1 MSRSSSSR
9 AQTEPI
15 AAIVAVSMLVVG
27 IGIYA
32 VYVQGTLPGT
42 SESTTADRAIDRIWD
57 EIEEDGVFH
66 AATDGDAKLYDNVT
80 DASLP
85 AGATIYVHVT
95 AIDGGEERTVAEAAF
110 PSGYPHDTKA
120 SDVAELERH
129 LEAEGPP
136 EDASV
141 ATRTIPV
148 AVVSSAEVRSGT
160 LEVSV
165 W

>member
-32 VYVQGTLPGT
+32 VYVQGALPGT
-42 SESTTADRAIDRIWD
+42 SESTTAERTIDRIWD
-57 EIEEDGVFH
+57 EVEEDGVFH
-66 AATDGDAKLYDNVT
+66 AASDGDANLYDGVT
-80 DASLP
+80 DRSLP
-85 AGATIYVHVT
+85 AGATVYVRVT
-95 AIDGGEERTVAEAAF
+95 AIDGGEERTVAQAAF
-110 PSGYPHDTKA
+110 PPGYPHETRPA
-120 SDVAELERH
+120 DVAELERY
-129 LEAEGPP
+129 LESEGPP

-160 LEVSV
+160 LEVTV